1 MDTLLT
7 QTRMT
12 WAPRPEDLARETLTV
27 EDVIVRWRRSQDAQR
42 QDAQRRDAQPVPAQ
56 AEPLLAPGE
65 LHGVMPMTV
74 RGRRR
79 RSGPRAG

>member
-12 WAPRPEDLARETLTV
+12 WAPRPEDLAIETLTV
-27 EDVIVRWRRSQDAQR
+27 EDVLVRWRRSH
-42 QDAQRRDAQPVPAQ
+42 DAQPVPAQ

-79 RSGPRAG
+79 RSRPQAE